1 MDVLNYA
8 SFGALSRFVTLIV
21 LAFQPVLATAVLAQ
35 PSANVN
41 NSSQTSWPY
50 YLQVYPGHDPS
61 EEAAVV
67 PPLKSLYFALMM
79 SFGGDFKTARA
90 IPGVQAALDQI
101 NRDPTLLPGYQLH
114 YTLIDSQVCEADHEI
129 GLDLDYSTHNVI

>member
-41 NSSQTSWPY
+41 NSSQSPWPY
-50 YLQVYPGHDPS
+50 YLQVYPGNDPS
-61 EEAAVV
+61 EEAAVA
-67 PPLKSLYFALMM
+67 PPLTSLYFALMM
-79 SFGGDFKTARA
+79 SFGGDFKTAGA
-90 IPGVQAALDQI
+90 IPGVQVALDQI
-101 NRDPTLLPGYQLH
+101 NGDTTLLPGYKLH
-114 YTLIDSQVCEADHEI
+114 YTLTDSQVCAADREI
-129 GLDLDYSTHNVI
+129 GHA